1 MPGYKY
7 RSNDPE
13 PAPTPEGTGKCG
25 EYRGYRQHKRDNTPP
40 CEACREANRVYSQN
54 RRRAA

>member
-40 CEACREANRVYSQN
+40 CEACREANRV
-54 RRRAA
+54 